1 MAAKA
6 REALQSA
13 EGIES
18 AIVDTTGRA
27 ILRLKDGAKP
37 SEDKW
42 NEALSAANNAL
53 KVRKLQKRKLETAA
67 AVVTVKLDGKFG

>member
-6 REALQSA
+6 REALQNA
-13 EGIES
+13 DGVAS

-27 ILRLKDGAKP
+27 IIRMKEGAKP

-42 NEALSAANNAL
+42 NETLHTANNAL
-53 KVRKLQKRKLETAA
+53 KVRKLQRRKLETAA
-67 AVVTVKLDGKFG
+67 AIVTVRLDGFG